1 MAISESDIGDSFRV
15 SWTGQIFELTDWSIH
30 FYLTHTSIT
39 LMINYKWTSSLRV
52 HPPLKWILCLCQMRG
67 GHEIQHT
74 PHLIVPGEQYSW
86 HEIWGLKT
94 VAVRIHYFCDVT
106 QCHWLSGFCHFK
118 GFQCLCMAK
127 NTHLVTASYHRPE
140 SSILNVVFT
149 VQLQVL
155 CMDVSEKGNIIN
167 ISELE

>member
-1 MAISESDIGDSFRV
+1 
-15 SWTGQIFELTDWSIH
+15 
-30 FYLTHTSIT
+30 
-39 LMINYKWTSSLRV
+39 
-52 HPPLKWILCLCQMRG
+52 
-67 GHEIQHT
+67 
-74 PHLIVPGEQYSW
+74 
-86 HEIWGLKT
+86 
-94 VAVRIHYFCDVT
+94 
-106 QCHWLSGFCHFK
+106 
-118 GFQCLCMAK
+118 MAK